1 MTKPSLPELLH
12 AAVTAVGG
20 TERPGQASMAEAVAE
35 AVDDNSHLL
44 VQAGTGTGKSLGYL
58 VPALAHGERVVV
70 ATATLALQRQLVERD
85 LPRTVDALHPLLR
98 RRPQFAM
105 LKGRSN
111 YLCLH
116 RLHEG
121 VPQEEDEGL
130 FDQFEA
136 AAPSS
141 KLGQDLLRLRDWSDE
156 TETGDRDDLTPGV
169 SDRAWAQVSVSSREC
184 LGASKCAYGAECFA
198 EMARERAKLAD
209 VVVTN
214 HALLAIDAI
223 EGAPVLPQHEVL
235 IVDEAHE
242 LVSRVTGVAT
252 GELTPGQ
259 VNRAVRRAAKLVNE
273 KAADALQ
280 TAAEGFER
288 VMELALPGRLEEV
301 PEDLGYALMALRD
314 AARTVITALGSTR
327 DKSVQDEDAVRKQ
340 AMASVETVHGVA
352 ERITQGSEYDVV
364 WYERHDRFGASV
376 RVAPLSVSGLLRE
389 KLFADRSVVLTSATL
404 KLGGD
409 FNGVGASLGLAP
421 EGTEGDDIPQWKGLD
436 VGSPFD
442 YPKQG
447 ILYVARHLA
456 TPGREGSRT
465 DMLDE
470 LAELVEAAGG
480 RTLGLF
486 SSMRAAQ
493 AAAEE
498 LRDRLDKPI
507 LLQGEETLGELIKN
521 FAADPETCLFGTLS
535 LWQGVDVPGASC
547 QLVIMDRIPFP
558 RPDDPLMSARQ
569 KAVEEAGGNGFMAV
583 AATHAA
589 LLMAQGAGRLVRAT
603 GDKGVVAVL
612 DPRLANARYGS
623 YLRASLPDFW
633 YTTDRNQARR
643 SLAAI
648 DAAAKADGR

>member
-12 AAVTAVGG
+12 AAVAAVGG
-20 TERPGQASMAEAVAE
+20 TERPGQVTMAEAVAE
-35 AVDDNSHLL
+35 AIDDGAHLL

-70 ATATLALQRQLVERD
+70 ATATLALQRKLVGRA
-85 LPRTVDALHPLLR
+85 LPRTVEALHPLLR
-98 RRPQFAM
+98 RRPEFAM

-121 VPQEEDEGL
+121 VPQDEEEGL

-136 AAPSS
+136 AAPTS
-141 KLGQDLLRLRDWSDE
+141 KLGQDLLRLRDWADE
-156 TETGDRDDLTPGV
+156 TESGDRDGLTPGV
-169 SDRAWAQVSVSSREC
+169 SDRAWSQVAVSSREC
-184 LGASKCAYGAECFA
+184 LGATKCAYGAECFA
-198 EMARERAKLAD
+198 EMARERAKLAE

-223 EGAPVLPQHEVL
+223 EGAPVLPPHEVL

-242 LVSRVTGVAT
+242 LVSRVT
-252 GELTPGQ
+252 
-259 VNRAVRRAAKLVNE
+259 AV
-273 KAADALQ
+273 
-280 TAAEGFER
+280 
-288 VMELALPGRLEEV
+288 
-301 PEDLGYALMALRD
+301 
-314 AARTVITALGSTR
+314 
-327 DKSVQDEDAVRKQ
+327 
-340 AMASVETVHGVA
+340 ASVENVHAVA
-352 ERITQGSEYDVV
+352 ERITHGSEWDVV
-364 WYERHDRFGASV
+364 WYERHDRFGASL
-376 RVAPLSVSGLLRE
+376 RVAPMSVSDLLRE

-404 KLGGD
+404 NLGGD

-421 EGTEGDDIPQWKGLD
+421 EGTEGDDVPQWKGVD

-442 YPKQG
+442 YPRQG
-447 ILYVARHLA
+447 ILYVAKHLA
-456 TPGREGSRT
+456 RPARDGDRA

-470 LAELVEAAGG
+470 LTELIQAAGG

-493 AAAEE
+493 LAAEE
-498 LRDRLDKPI
+498 LRSRIPEFPI

-521 FAADPETCLFGTLS
+521 FAADPKTCLFGTLS
-535 LWQGVDVPGASC
+535 LWQGVDVPGPSC
-547 QLVIMDRIPFP
+547 QLVVMDKIPFP

-589 LLMAQGAGRLVRAT
+589 LLMAQGAGRLVRAS
-603 GDKGVVAVL
+603 GDRGVVAVL
-612 DPRLANARYGS
+612 DQRLATARYGS
-623 YLRASLPDFW
+623 YLKASLPDFW
-633 YTTDRNQARR
+633 YTTDRDQVRK

-648 DAAAKADGR
+648 DAAAKAMEAAGLAPGGEK